1 MGRRGTQPTPTAL
14 KLLRGTA
21 RADRTNPREPKPR
34 ARLPVRPKNL
44 SERADE
50 IWRRVIR
57 DYGKTGVLTA
67 VDGDVLRAYCEAVDR
82 YEVAAVQLAIEGPL
96 VVGARKSENPEMV
109 KNPLHQIVR
118 DNADLMRQMARELGL
133 TPSARSGIR
142 APLKESDDDA
152 LGAWERAGK

>member
-1 MGRRGTQPTPTAL
+1 MGRRGTQPIPTAL
-14 KLLRGTA
+14 KVLRGTA
-21 RADRTNPREPKPR
+21 RPSRMNKQEPKPTP
-34 ARLPVRPKNL
+34 RLPTMPANMTK
-44 SERADE
+44 RAAA

-57 DYGKTGVLTA
+57 DYGNTGVLTA

-82 YEVAAVQLAIEGPL
+82 YEVAAIKLAEEGPL
-96 VVGARKSENPEMV
+96 AIGARNKETV

-133 TPSARSGIR
+133 TPAARSGIK

-152 LGAWERAGK
+152 LGAWEKAGT